1 MKSCC
6 RKSPAPT
13 VVGRK
18 RWCDICKKMIKTAC
32 LKKHKLEHH
41 KIGKKPDI
49 SCDVCAKIFTRPQA
63 LKAHKCRGY
72 VAKALKFT
80 KQLHLM

>member
-6 RKSPAPT
+6 RKPPAPS

-18 RWCDICKKMIKTAC
+18 RWCDICKKMIKAAC

-63 LKAHKCRGY
+63 LNGHKCRGY
-72 VAKALKFT
+72 VAKALS
-80 KQLHLM
+80 